1 MLFWTEDFV
10 VKLRE
15 VDMRVAASFLHS
27 NYAEAQSEELI
38 DSHRPRRKVEGATLQ
53 FCFSGDGA
61 RNGMSGLPASAI
73 FIKSRKIGAV

>member
-15 VDMRVAASFLHS
+15 VDMIVAASFLHS

-38 DSHRPRRKVEGATLQ
+38 AGTLIVR
-53 FCFSGDGA
+53 GE
-61 RNGMSGLPASAI
+61 R
-73 FIKSRKIGAV
+73 